1 MTDGKPKC
9 GWDHETGAE
18 LFGDGPFTA
27 AMQRSFYCNHPSS
40 VQPKPLLT
48 GCSQRHAGGSEVP
61 AGLAAPCMPRSY
73 SAARQPPLPPSA
85 LGLPLGVQDW
95 ESLLGL
101 LR

>member
-73 SAARQPPLPPSA
+73 PPAASSPLCSGAASGSSGLGASAWVTLVTS
-85 LGLPLGVQDW
+85 
-95 ESLLGL
+95 
-101 LR
+101 